1 MKHLLRRSPALRIAL
16 IYLVFGL
23 AWILASDVLLSL
35 ATGELGILLGMS
47 LTKGLLFVAVTAILL
62 YWLLNTSIGRAL
74 EAEPSAVEVPIKP
87 VKPLRMILGA
97 LALLTL
103 VPILSL
109 GVVLIHGPQLE
120 REAYSSLDA
129 VAALKAEQLG
139 QWLAERHGDAL
150 LLASDE
156 RFSQQL
162 EQLLADS
169 SPDPTLAAV
178 VSSRLAALVD
188 VYDYEGVLVVVPEG
202 EVVLR
207 IGAHSELMLPLD
219 SLILRAQVENRV
231 LQSALQ
237 RDQDGG
243 VHLDWVV
250 PFSVE
255 EGGGRRAVATIL
267 LRAGTE
273 AFLYPTLRA
282 WPTASPSAETLLV
295 ERKGDFAVFLSVA
308 RHHQWEPLVQ
318 KVPLGDP
325 LPATAALLHDSDV
338 GHVPGRD
345 YRGVEVLAVF
355 RRIAGTNWRLIAK
368 VDRAEVMA
376 PLRVLVYWVSLVAA
390 AALLALATSA
400 YFLWRLQQRNHR
412 LEMAAQAAE
421 KDRLLMKFYELPFV
435 GMAITSPQTKRW
447 SRFNDRL
454 CEIFGYSRDEL
465 VEMTWV
471 ELTYP
476 PDLDADLAE
485 FERVIAGKS
494 DGYAMEKRFVRKDGR
509 IVDTEID
516 VRVVRHA
523 DGSIDYFI
531 ATIDDISERK
541 RQEERLRLAAALF
554 DNTREGVVVTDR
566 DTCILQVNK
575 AFVELTGYRED
586 EAVGRTPALLRS
598 DRHDAAFFDA
608 MWRRIDA
615 TGHWQGELWNQRKN
629 GTLYPVLLNI
639 SAVRDDAGRVV
650 QYVGAFSD
658 LSRIKDSESR
668 LDFLVHHDPLTELP
682 NRLLLVS
689 RLDHAIDVAAREGQ
703 LVALLLLDLD
713 RFKDVNDSFGHPA
726 GDDLLR
732 QTARRLGGCL
742 AAADTLARLGG
753 DEFGILLEDIV
764 DPQDAARVA
773 ERLITALG
781 ETTRLPDG
789 SEVRI
794 GASIGISVY
803 QGQNEDAGE
812 MLRQADAALYRAK
825 AGGRSRFDFY
835 TEDLTR
841 SARLRVETE
850 RRLRCALAD
859 GQLVAHYQPQVEIAT
874 GRVVGVEALV
884 RWRDPQRGLIP
895 PGEFIPLAEETGLIG
910 ALGDWVLHE
919 ACRQGVLWMEV
930 GIAPLVVAVNL
941 SAHQLRQ
948 GDIVESVA
956 RVLRQTG
963 FPAERL
969 ELELTESALMERE
982 GDTVGVLDRLREQ
995 GIMMAVDDFGT
1006 GYSSFAYLR
1015 RFHLDVLKIDK
1026 RFIDEIDQQPDARTI
1041 VDAIIAMGH
1050 ALGLKVLAE
1059 GVETQAQLD
1068 ILRTQGCDL
1077 FQGYLRSRPLEPDAV
1092 TSLLRTDGRGRSLVL
1107 RVATEDRRVQ

>member
-1 MKHLLRRSPALRIAL
+1 MKHFLRRSPALRIAL
-16 IYLVFGL
+16 IYFVFGL
-23 AWILASDVLLSL
+23 AWILVSDVLLSL

-47 LTKGLLFVAVTAILL
+47 LTKGLLFVTVTAILL
-62 YWLLNTSIGRAL
+62 FWLLKTSFEGAL
-74 EAEPSAVEVPIKP
+74 ESEPSAVEKPIKP
-87 VKPLRMILGA
+87 VKPLRMILGFF
-97 LALLTL
+97 ALLTL

-109 GVVLIHGPQLE
+109 GVVLIHAPQLE
-120 REAYSSLDA
+120 RDAYSNLNA
-129 VAALKAEQLG
+129 VAALKADQLE

-150 LLASDE
+150 LLAFDA
-156 RFSQQL
+156 RFSQRL

-178 VSSRLAALVD
+178 VSSRLAALME
-188 VYDYEGVLVVVPEG
+188 VYDYVGVLVVAPDG

-207 IGAHSELMLPLD
+207 IGAHSELLPPLD
-219 SLILRAQVENRV
+219 SLTLRAQLENRV
-231 LQSALQ
+231 LQSALH

-243 VHLDWVV
+243 VRLSWVI
-250 PFSVE
+250 PFSGE
-255 EGGGRRAVATIL
+255 EGGGRRAVATIVL
-267 LRAGTE
+267 FAGAE
-273 AFLYPTLRA
+273 AFLYPSLRA

-295 ERKGDFAVFLSVA
+295 EREGDFAVFLSAA
-308 RHHQWEPLVQ
+308 RHREWIPLVR

-338 GHVPGRD
+338 GHVPGKD
-345 YRGVEVLAVF
+345 YRGIEVLAVF
-355 RRIAGTNWRLIAK
+355 RQIAGTNWRLIAK

-376 PLRVLVYWVSLVAA
+376 PLRVLTYWVSLVAL
-390 AALLALATSA
+390 AALSVIATSG
-400 YFLWRLQQRNHR
+400 YFFWRLQQRTHR
-412 LEMAAQAAE
+412 LELAAQAAA

-447 SRFNDRL
+447 IRFNDRL
-454 CEIFGYSRDEL
+454 CEIFGYSREEL
-465 VEMTWV
+465 AEMTWV

-485 FERVIAGKS
+485 FQHVLAGTS
-494 DGYAMEKRFVRKDGR
+494 DGYAMEKRYVRKDGG
-509 IVDTEID
+509 IVHTEID
-516 VRVVRHA
+516 VRVVRHE
-523 DGSIDYFI
+523 DGAVDYFVGTV
-531 ATIDDISERK
+531 ADISERK
-541 RQEERLRLAAALF
+541 RQEERRRLATALF

-566 DTCILQVNK
+566 DTRILQVNK
-575 AFVELTGYRED
+575 AFVELTGYSEGD
-586 EAVGRTPALLRS
+586 VLGRTPGFLRS

-608 MWRRIDA
+608 MWRSLED
-615 TGHWQGELWNQRKN
+615 TGHWQGELWNRRKN
-629 GTLYPVLLNI
+629 GELYPVLLNI
-639 SAVRDDAGRVV
+639 SAVRDDAGRVI
-650 QYVGAFSD
+650 QYVGAFAD
-658 LSRIKDSESR
+658 LSRIKESESR
-668 LDFLVHHDPLTELP
+668 LDFLVYHDPLTELP

-713 RFKDVNDSFGHPA
+713 RFKDVNDSYGHPA
-726 GDDLLR
+726 GDVLLR

-742 AAADTLARLGG
+742 VAADTLARLGG
-753 DEFGILLEDIV
+753 DEFAILLEDIV

-773 ERLITALG
+773 ERLIAALG

-803 QGQNEDAGE
+803 EGHNEDAGE

-825 AGGRSRFDFY
+825 EGGRSRFDFY
-835 TEDLTR
+835 TEDLTH

-850 RRLRCALAD
+850 RRLRCALAE

-874 GRVVGVEALV
+874 GRVIGVEALV
-884 RWRDPQRGLIP
+884 RWRDPERGLIP

-910 ALGDWVLHE
+910 ALGEWVLHE
-919 ACRQGVLWMEV
+919 ACRQGVRWMEA

-941 SAHQLRQ
+941 SGYQLRQ

-963 FPAERL
+963 FPADRL

-982 GDTVGVLDRLREQ
+982 GDTAGVLDRLRAQ
-995 GIMMAVDDFGT
+995 GIRMAVDDFGT

-1015 RFHLDVLKIDK
+1015 RFRLDVLKIDK
-1026 RFIDEIDQQPDARTI
+1026 GFIDEIDQQQDARTI

-1050 ALGLKVLAE
+1050 ALGLQVLAE
-1059 GVETQAQLD
+1059 GVETQSQLG
-1068 ILRTQGCDL
+1068 ILRDQGCDL
-1077 FQGYLRSRPLEPDAV
+1077 FQGYLKSRPLDADAV
-1092 TSLLRTDGRGRSLVL
+1092 TALLRTDAG
-1107 RVATEDRRVQ
+1107 

>member
-1 MKHLLRRSPALRIAL
+1 MKHFLRRSPALRIAL
-16 IYLVFGL
+16 IYFVFGL
-23 AWILASDVLLSL
+23 AWILVSDVLLSL

-47 LTKGLLFVAVTAILL
+47 LTKGLLFVTVTAILL
-62 YWLLNTSIGRAL
+62 FWLLKTSFGGAL
-74 EAEPSAVEVPIKP
+74 ESEPSAVEKPIKP
-87 VKPLRMILGA
+87 VKPLRMILGFF
-97 LALLTL
+97 ALLTL

-109 GVVLIHGPQLE
+109 GVVLIHAPQLE
-120 REAYSSLDA
+120 RDAYSNLNA
-129 VAALKAEQLG
+129 VAALKADQLE

-150 LLASDE
+150 LLAFDA
-156 RFSQQL
+156 RFSQRL

-178 VSSRLAALVD
+178 VSSRLAALME
-188 VYDYEGVLVVVPEG
+188 VYDYVGVLVVAPDG

-207 IGAHSELMLPLD
+207 IGAHSELLPPLD
-219 SLILRAQVENRV
+219 SLTLRAQLENRV
-231 LQSALQ
+231 LQSALH

-243 VHLDWVV
+243 VRLSWVI
-250 PFSVE
+250 PFSGE
-255 EGGGRRAVATIL
+255 EGGGRRAVATIVL
-267 LRAGTE
+267 FAGAE
-273 AFLYPTLRA
+273 AFLYPSLRA

-295 ERKGDFAVFLSVA
+295 EREGDFAVFLSAA
-308 RHHQWEPLVQ
+308 RHREWIPLVR

-338 GHVPGRD
+338 GHVPGKD
-345 YRGVEVLAVF
+345 YRGIEVLAVF
-355 RRIAGTNWRLIAK
+355 RQIAGTNWRLIAK

-376 PLRVLVYWVSLVAA
+376 PLRVLTYWVSLVAL
-390 AALLALATSA
+390 AALSVIATSG
-400 YFLWRLQQRNHR
+400 YFFWRLQQRTHR
-412 LEMAAQAAE
+412 LELAAQAAA

-447 SRFNDRL
+447 IRFNDRL
-454 CEIFGYSRDEL
+454 CEIFGYSREEL
-465 VEMTWV
+465 AEMTWV

-485 FERVIAGKS
+485 FQHVLAGTS
-494 DGYAMEKRFVRKDGR
+494 DGYAMEKRYVRKDGG
-509 IVDTEID
+509 IVHTEID
-516 VRVVRHA
+516 VRVVRHE
-523 DGSIDYFI
+523 DGAVDYFVGTV
-531 ATIDDISERK
+531 ADISERK
-541 RQEERLRLAAALF
+541 RQEERRRLATALF

-566 DTCILQVNK
+566 DTRILQVNK
-575 AFVELTGYRED
+575 AFVELTGYSEGD
-586 EAVGRTPALLRS
+586 VLGRTPGFLRS

-608 MWRRIDA
+608 MWRSLED
-615 TGHWQGELWNQRKN
+615 TGHWQGELWNRRKN
-629 GTLYPVLLNI
+629 GELYPVLLNI
-639 SAVRDDAGRVV
+639 SAVRDDAGRVI
-650 QYVGAFSD
+650 QYVGAFAD
-658 LSRIKDSESR
+658 LSRIKESESR
-668 LDFLVHHDPLTELP
+668 LDFLVYHDPLTELP

-713 RFKDVNDSFGHPA
+713 RFKDVNDSYGHPA
-726 GDDLLR
+726 GDVLLR

-742 AAADTLARLGG
+742 VAADTLARLGG
-753 DEFGILLEDIV
+753 DEFAILLEDIV

-773 ERLITALG
+773 ERLIAALG

-803 QGQNEDAGE
+803 EGHNEDAGE

-825 AGGRSRFDFY
+825 EGGRSRFDFY
-835 TEDLTR
+835 TEDLTH

-850 RRLRCALAD
+850 RRLRCALAE

-874 GRVVGVEALV
+874 GRVIGVEALV
-884 RWRDPQRGLIP
+884 RWRDPERGLIP

-910 ALGDWVLHE
+910 ALGEWVLHE
-919 ACRQGVLWMEV
+919 ACRQGVRWMEA

-941 SAHQLRQ
+941 SGYQLRQ

-963 FPAERL
+963 FPADRL

-982 GDTVGVLDRLREQ
+982 GDTAGVLDRLRAQ
-995 GIMMAVDDFGT
+995 GIRMAVDDFGT

-1015 RFHLDVLKIDK
+1015 RFRLDVLKIDK
-1026 RFIDEIDQQPDARTI
+1026 GFIDEIDQQQDARTI

-1050 ALGLKVLAE
+1050 ALGLQVLAE
-1059 GVETQAQLD
+1059 GVETQSQLG
-1068 ILRTQGCDL
+1068 ILRDQGCDL
-1077 FQGYLRSRPLEPDAV
+1077 FQGYLKSRPLDADAV
-1092 TSLLRTDGRGRSLVL
+1092 TALLRTDAG
-1107 RVATEDRRVQ
+1107 

>member
-1 MKHLLRRSPALRIAL
+1 MKHLLRRSPALRVAL
-16 IYLVFGL
+16 IYFVFGL

-62 YWLLNTSIGRAL
+62 FWLLNTSIGRAR
-74 EAEPSAVEVPIKP
+74 EAEPSAVEGPIEP
-87 VKPLRMILGA
+87 VTPLRMILGF
-97 LALLTL
+97 LVLLIL
-103 VPILSL
+103 VPMLSL

-120 REAYSSLDA
+120 RDAYSNLNA
-129 VAALKAEQLG
+129 VAALKAGQLEQ
-139 QWLAERHGDAL
+139 WMAERHGDAA
-150 LLASDE
+150 LLASDVP
-156 RFSQQL
+156 FSRRL
-162 EQLLADS
+162 DQLLGDLP
-169 SPDPTLAAV
+169 PDPTLAADI
-178 VSSRLAALVD
+178 SDRLAALVNA
-188 VYDYEGVLVVVPEG
+188 YDYEGVLLVALDG
-202 EVVLR
+202 DVVLS
-207 IGAHSELMLPLD
+207 IGEHSELLAPLD
-219 SLILRAQVENRV
+219 ALALRARVENRV
-231 LQSALQ
+231 LQSGLH
-237 RDQDGG
+237 RDEGG
-243 VHLDWVV
+243 GIHLDWVI
-250 PFSVE
+250 PISVE
-255 EGGGRRAVATIL
+255 EGGVRRAVATVV

-273 AFLYPTLRA
+273 GFLYPSLRA
-282 WPTASPSAETLLV
+282 WPTASPSAETHLV
-295 ERKGDFAVFLSVA
+295 ERVGDFAVFLSAA
-308 RHHQWEPLVQ
+308 RHRHWVPLVR
-318 KVPLGDP
+318 KVPLGDR
-325 LPATAALLHDSDV
+325 LPATAALLHDSDL
-338 GHVPGRD
+338 GQVPGKD

-355 RRIAGTNWRLIAK
+355 RQIAGTNWRLIAK

-376 PLRVLVYWVSLVAA
+376 PLRVLVYWVSLVAL
-390 AALLALATSA
+390 AALSVLGTSG
-400 YFLWRLQQRNHR
+400 YFFWRLQQRTHR

-421 KDRLLMKFYELPFV
+421 KDRLLLKFYELPFI
-435 GMAITSPQTKRW
+435 GMGITSPRTKRW
-447 SRFNDRL
+447 IRFNDRL

-465 VEMTWV
+465 AETTWV

-476 PDLDADLAE
+476 PDLNADLAE
-485 FERVIAGKS
+485 FERVLAGKS
-494 DGYAMEKRFVRKDGR
+494 DGYAMEKRYLRKDGR
-509 IVDTEID
+509 IVHAEID
-516 VRVVRHA
+516 VRVVRHE
-523 DGSIDYFI
+523 DGSIDYFVGTV
-531 ATIDDISERK
+531 ADISERK

-566 DTCILQVNK
+566 DSRILQVNT
-575 AFVELTGYRED
+575 AFVELTGYGE
-586 EAVGRTPALLRS
+586 EEVVGRTPSLLRS
-598 DRHDAAFFDA
+598 DCHDAAFFDA
-608 MWRRIDA
+608 MWRSIDE
-615 TGHWQGELWNQRKN
+615 TGHWQGELWNLRKN
-629 GTLYPVLLNI
+629 GEPYPVLLNI
-639 SAVRDDAGRVV
+639 SAVRDDAGQVI

-658 LSRIKDSESR
+658 LTRIKESESR

-726 GDDLLR
+726 GDVLLR
-732 QTARRLGGCL
+732 QTARRLGSCL

-753 DEFGILLEDIV
+753 DEFAILLEDIV
-764 DPQDAARVA
+764 DPQAAARVG
-773 ERLITALG
+773 ERLIAALG

-803 QGQNEDAGE
+803 AGQDEDAGE

-825 AGGRSRFDFY
+825 AGGRSRFDYY

-850 RRLRCALAD
+850 RRLRDALAE

-874 GRVVGVEALV
+874 GRVIGVEALV
-884 RWRDPQRGLIP
+884 RWRDPERGLIP

-910 ALGDWVLHE
+910 ALGEWVLHE

-982 GDTVGVLDRLREQ
+982 GDTAGVLDRLRAQ
-995 GIMMAVDDFGT
+995 GIRMAVDDFGT

-1026 RFIDEIDQQPDARTI
+1026 RFIDEIDQQQDARTI

-1059 GVETQAQLD
+1059 GVESQAQLD
-1068 ILRTQGCDL
+1068 ILRDQGCDL
-1077 FQGYLRSRPLEPDAV
+1077 FQGYLKSQPLDADAV
-1092 TSLLRTDGRGRSLVL
+1092 TALLRTDAG
-1107 RVATEDRRVQ
+1107 